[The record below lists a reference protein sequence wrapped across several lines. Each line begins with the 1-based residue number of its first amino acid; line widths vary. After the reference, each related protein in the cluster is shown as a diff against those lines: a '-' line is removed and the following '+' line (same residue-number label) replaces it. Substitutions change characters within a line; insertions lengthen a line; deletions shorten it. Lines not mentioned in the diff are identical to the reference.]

1 VNRYGSYRSS
11 AHAAILCGA
20 AVLTILL
27 INAARAATPYTS
39 AAVTRIQNRVSY
51 GEGRTGATRPAK
63 VADVVRANNF
73 LFSETDS
80 RAELQYEDGSRVRI
94 GQNTVFSFDASSRT
108 LALEKGSF
116 IFYVPKDSGGGTIK
130 TPSLTAAITGTA
142 GKVST
147 NIIAIV
153 EGSVKLIPSGR
164 IVRAGEFARRNADGS
179 LTIGRFDPG
188 RVMDGVLVTFNGV
201 MPGFDEKQWEVASDL
216 PGIDLRALDVIHRTQ
231 NLPSA
236 IDQFFPTPDNPPPP
250 ADRRDPKVNVPPP
263 QNRPPT
269 PGTPNE
275 PNY

>member
-1 VNRYGSYRSS
+1 MNRSGPFRSS

-20 AVLTILL
+20 AVLAILL
-27 INAARAATPYTS
+27 INAARAAVPFTS
-39 AAVTRIQNRVSY
+39 ATVTKLQNRVSY
-51 GEGRTGATRPAK
+51 GENRTGTTRPAA
-63 VADVVRANNF
+63 VSDVVRANNF
-73 LFSETDS
+73 LISEADS
-80 RAELQYEDGSRVRI
+80 RAELQYQDGSRVRI

-153 EGSVKLIPSGR
+153 EGVVKLIPSGR
-164 IVRAGEFARRNADGS
+164 LVRAGEFVRRNPDGS
-179 LTIGRFDPG
+179 LTIGRFDPS
-188 RVMDGVLVTFNGV
+188 RIMDGVLVSFNGV
-201 MPGFDEKQWEVASDL
+201 MPGFEEGELLAGPELPPFNLRDL
-216 PGIDLRALDVIHRTQ
+216 EILHRTQ

-236 IDQFFPTPDNPPPP
+236 IEHFFPTPNNPPP
-250 ADRRDPKVNVPPP
+250 ADRNNRRTRVPPP
-263 QNRPPT
+263 QDTPSPT
-269 PGTPNE
+269 PRPQ